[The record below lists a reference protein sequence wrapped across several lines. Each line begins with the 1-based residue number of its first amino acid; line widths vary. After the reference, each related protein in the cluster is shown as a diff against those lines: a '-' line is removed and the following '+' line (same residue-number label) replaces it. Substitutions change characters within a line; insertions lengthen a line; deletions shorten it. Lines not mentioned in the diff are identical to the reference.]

1 MADEKA
7 ASGHVAEAAAS
18 MAGAGSVSVSAV
30 LIKTVKEGFPQ
41 AALPTFFADGI
52 LNAAPSENVV
62 RFYLYRSDPELTG
75 KGEYQNQVI
84 AQVVLPTLGFLHA
97 AIFFEKAVKQFAAQ
111 GILNGDFVEN
121 IRKREGL

>member
-1 MADEKA
+1 MADEKT
-7 ASGHVAEAAAS
+7 ASGRVAEAAGTAAGEGAAS
-18 MAGAGSVSVSAV
+18 ANAV
-30 LIKTVKEGFPQ
+30 LIKAVKEGFPQ
-41 AALPTFFADGI
+41 ATLPTFFADGV
-52 LNAAPSENVV
+52 LNAAPSANVV

-84 AQVVLPTLGFLHA
+84 AQVVLPTLGFLQA

-111 GILNGDFVEN
+111 GILNGDIVEN